1 MACEILGLTMDEQRL
16 VNLEQTLR
24 REMPICTAM
33 EIAVKSWDRSF
44 YDVSQLSP
52 GGQLAMSMPL
62 GPNRNHQD
70 SAFAGSLNA
79 LCTIVGWGTLFM
91 LMEQQELFGNIV
103 IRRSNIR
110 FRRPVRTSPIVAQG
124 LPIDRQEVDYFFEL
138 LQSKGKSKLD
148 VIVEIT
154 DSQGPLVSFQGSYV
168 VQK

>member
-1 MACEILGLTMDEQRL
+1 MNEKRL

-33 EIAVKSWDRSF
+33 EIAVLSWDCPINKESSIRGGSR
-44 YDVSQLSP
+44 LSKR
-52 GGQLAMSMPL
+52 GQLAMSMPL
-62 GPNRNHQD
+62 TPNRNHQD

-91 LMEQQELFGNIV
+91 LLEQQNLFGNIV

-110 FRRPVRTSPIVAQG
+110 YRRPVRTSQVVAQG
-124 LPIDRQEVDYFFEL
+124 LPLLAEEVDYFYEL
-138 LQSKGKSKLD
+138 LQSKGKSKLNVD
-148 VIVEIT
+148 VEIA
-154 DSQGPLVSFQGSYV
+154 DAQGPLVTFQGSYV